1 MSELL
6 GSAYKQILLSNF
18 IVSIQFLVLHTQIQ
32 LTFDHA
38 LFMIHSWLYLWTPNH
53 ISRGCALGLE
63 NPVILMS
70 ARLVLKPIPHG
81 CWGVCSVSQ
90 SCPTLCNP
98 MDCSLPGP
106 SVHGI
111 FQARI
116 LEWVAFSFSKEMTA
130 FILCYDLNQKLKLTK
145 MQNFGSYKSSISVY
159 SKTISSNK

>member
-53 ISRGCALGLE
+53 ISRGWALGLE

-70 ARLVLKPIPHG
+70 ARLVLKPGWSWNQSPMDAEG
-81 CWGVCSVSQ
+81 CAQSVSRVQ
-90 SCPTLCNP
+90 LFATPWTVACQDPLS
-98 MDCSLPGP
+98 MGFSRQEYWSGLPFLSP
-106 SVHGI
+106 KKWLHLYYV
-111 FQARI
+111 
-116 LEWVAFSFSKEMTA
+116 T
-130 FILCYDLNQKLKLTK
+130 T
-145 MQNFGSYKSSISVY
+145 SIR
-159 SKTISSNK
+159 N